1 MKGRS
6 EGEDDGVKEE
16 EMLRWG
22 KKVGM
27 GQVAIEES
35 PESRVGRRP
44 ARRRPKE
51 MG

>member
-1 MKGRS
+1 MKGTS
-6 EGEDDGVKEE
+6 KGEDDGVKEE
-16 EMLRWG
+16 ETLRWG

-35 PESRVGRRP
+35 PESRGLGGDQREGDG
-44 ARRRPKE
+44 K